1 MAIDMIDMNEYQ
13 KSFTDPL
20 EHPRAG
26 LEEAAAALD
35 TAGGTSEHW
44 PEAHTKLDL
53 VVVATL
59 KRWLRAVTSL
69 LKPID
74 FWPLRRERLRLG
86 LWRGA
91 KWFHPRVVQARLR
104 NLALYFRFLLGWIW
118 LNRALILKI
127 IAYTAI
133 FITLLSA
140 AIWLLLNWNDLISSI
155 RTLLGASG

>member
-1 MAIDMIDMNEYQ
+1 MMVTDMNEYQ

-20 EHPRAG
+20 QRPRSG

-44 PEAHTKLDL
+44 PEAHTRLDL

-59 KRWLRAVTSL
+59 KRWLRTVTSL

-74 FWPLRRERLRLG
+74 FWPLRRERLRLSP
-86 LWRGA
+86 WRGA
-91 KWFHPRVVQARLR
+91 KWFHPLVVQARLR
-104 NLALYFRFLLGWIW
+104 NLALFLRFLLGWIW
-118 LNRALILKI
+118 LNRVLILKI
-127 IAYTAI
+127 VAYVAI

-155 RTLLGASG
+155 RALISSIFG